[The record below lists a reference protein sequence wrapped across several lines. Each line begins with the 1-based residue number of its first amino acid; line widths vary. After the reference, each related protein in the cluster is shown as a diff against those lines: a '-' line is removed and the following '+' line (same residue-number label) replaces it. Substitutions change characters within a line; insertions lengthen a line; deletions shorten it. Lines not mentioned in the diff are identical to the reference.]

1 MNFYRDDEFIVER
14 NLSRGAKLLLIFMQI
29 YGFEEEGGTR
39 SRTKVLEGERSG
51 RIVKRGARP
60 LLNLLSTVS
69 PLPFLRLARSPF
81 SSPPSPPLPS
91 PVKTSTS
98 HAAKLLLFNRCAC
111 RPYHVF
117 VHTRIP
123 RVFFCVTSTIVDVT
137 RHNFDRQFFFSV
149 RINPFFYFS
158 KSTITFGII
167 ARKLCVKEIV
177 INDIV
182 RL

>member
-81 SSPPSPPLPS
+81 SSPPSPP
-91 PVKTSTS
+91 
-98 HAAKLLLFNRCAC
+98 R
-111 RPYHVF
+111 
-117 VHTRIP
+117 
-123 RVFFCVTSTIVDVT
+123 
-137 RHNFDRQFFFSV
+137 
-149 RINPFFYFS
+149 
-158 KSTITFGII
+158 
-167 ARKLCVKEIV
+167 
-177 INDIV
+177 
-182 RL
+182 

>member
-81 SSPPSPPLPS
+81 SSPPSPPLS
-91 PVKTSTS
+91 GENLDVSRRKTSSFQPVRMSPIPCLCTYTYSTS
-98 HAAKLLLFNRCAC
+98 VLLCDEHNR
-111 RPYHVF
+111 R
-117 VHTRIP
+117 RD
-123 RVFFCVTSTIVDVT
+123 ST
-137 RHNFDRQFFFSV
+137 
-149 RINPFFYFS
+149 
-158 KSTITFGII
+158 
-167 ARKLCVKEIV
+167 
-177 INDIV
+177 
-182 RL
+182 